1 MENRDAGAGR
11 PLSVGL
17 TQQTELQAHAQIMTD
32 TGAYSS
38 EGYPVKAED
47 EARLLPFGH
56 EHINMPGYC
65 SFSVPEAVVCGALRP
80 LGRKDDA

>member
-1 MENRDAGAGR
+1 
-11 PLSVGL
+11 
-17 TQQTELQAHAQIMTD
+17 MTD

-47 EARLLPFGH
+47 EAPLLPFGH
-56 EHINMPGYC
+56 EHINMPGC
-65 SFSVPEAVVCGALRP
+65 SSFSVPEAVVCGALRP

>member
-17 TQQTELQAHAQIMTD
+17 TQQTELPPTQIMTD
-32 TGAYSS
+32 IGAYSS

-56 EHINMPGYC
+56 EHINMPGHC